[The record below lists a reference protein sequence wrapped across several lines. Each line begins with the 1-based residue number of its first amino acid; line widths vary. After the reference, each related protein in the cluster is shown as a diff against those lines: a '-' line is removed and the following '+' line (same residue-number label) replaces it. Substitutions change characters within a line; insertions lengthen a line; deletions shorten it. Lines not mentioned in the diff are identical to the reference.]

1 MNILVVLDSFWI
13 PQILNLL
20 YKILI
25 VSRIL
30 YLQFIIIFKIVLKIR
45 FFWISILIYHQDF
58 LKLLHILIIRM
69 AVFL

>member
-1 MNILVVLDSFWI
+1 MNILVVLVVLDSFWI

-45 FFWISILIYHQDF
+45 FFWISILICHKIFSSYY
-58 LKLLHILIIRM
+58 
-69 AVFL
+69 VS

>member
-1 MNILVVLDSFWI
+1 MNILVVLVVLDSFWI

-45 FFWISILIYHQDF
+45 FFWISILIYHKIF
-58 LKLLHILIIRM
+58 SSYYIS
-69 AVFL
+69 